1 MLASRLKRASFA
13 GLSRCTPIQSA
24 VLACAAGAF
33 AALGQVPFSQIYLAM
48 AGFALLAALLVDPP
62 GWRRGALIGWC
73 AGIGYFAVALHWIVE
88 PFLVDIGRHGWMAP
102 FALLFSATG
111 FALFWALAG
120 AVTGAATRPGWA
132 RLLAFPLA
140 LTLCELARGYILTGF
155 PWALPGYVWTESGV
169 ARLAALIGPYG
180 LTLVTLAVAAL
191 IAGAVRWRTLAGL
204 ILFVLAVLLPG
215 AFDTFATPSAPQIAK
230 DAPVIRLVQPN
241 APQREKWDPS
251 RARVFFD
258 RQLEFTAAPGAPD
271 LTIWPETAIPWLAE
285 PGLPALTLI
294 SDAANGRPVVIGAQR
309 NEGLAAYNS
318 LLLLGPGGVIVET
331 YDKHH
336 LVPLG
341 EYIPFGELARLIG
354 LQSFASR
361 DGFGFSPGP
370 GPRLVDLGPLGRA
383 LPLICYEAVFP
394 QDMRGTERPRFLL
407 QITNDAWFG
416 TFAGPQQHLAQARM
430 RAIEQGLPMLRAAN
444 TGISGVIDAQGRLLD
459 HIPLGQAGFLDV
471 QLPDALPPTPY
482 ARSGDLPVGVLL
494 IVLLAGVIAGA
505 RRLGD

>member
-1 MLASRLKRASFA
+1 
-13 GLSRCTPIQSA
+13 
-24 VLACAAGAF
+24 
-33 AALGQVPFSQIYLAM
+33 
-48 AGFALLAALLVDPP
+48 
-62 GWRRGALIGWC
+62 
-73 AGIGYFAVALHWIVE
+73 
-88 PFLVDIGRHGWMAP
+88 
-102 FALLFSATG
+102 
-111 FALFWALAG
+111 
-120 AVTGAATRPGWA
+120 
-132 RLLAFPLA
+132 
-140 LTLCELARGYILTGF
+140 
-155 PWALPGYVWTESGV
+155 
-169 ARLAALIGPYG
+169 
-180 LTLVTLAVAAL
+180 
-191 IAGAVRWRTLAGL
+191 
-204 ILFVLAVLLPG
+204 
-215 AFDTFATPSAPQIAK
+215 
-230 DAPVIRLVQPN
+230 VQPN

-251 RARVFFD
+251 RAKVFFD

-494 IVLLAGVIAGA
+494 ILLLAGVIAGA